1 MFKEKA
7 MQIKEKLKVKEDGNN
22 KKTIEN
28 LVVFIIIL
36 IITIVI
42 INYIWSGD
50 NNKKTKSDDNT
61 NTKILAS
68 EEMQTTTTLDE
79 DSMESKLENI
89 LSKIKGVGNVKVLIT
104 YSKTSQTIPM
114 YSEDISQTTT
124 EETDSRRGKQ
134 NCK

>member
-7 MQIKEKLKVKEDGNN
+7 MQIKEKLTKKEGGNN

-50 NNKKTKSDDNT
+50 DNTKTKSDDGA
-61 NTKILAS
+61 NTKTLAS
-68 EEMQTTTTLDE
+68 ETTQNTILESE
-79 DSMESKLENI
+79 DSMEDKLEAI
-89 LSKIKGVGNVKVLIT
+89 LSKIKGVGNVNVLIT

-114 YSEDISQTTT
+114 YSEDVSQTTT
-124 EETDSRRGKQ
+124 EETDSRWRK
-134 NCK
+134 